1 VKLIAGLGNP
11 GTDYS
16 RTRHNIGFL
25 SVDLI
30 AAQNNL
36 PFDRDRTDIYT
47 AIGTIFDEQLILAK
61 PQTFMNLSG
70 EAVAGL
76 IQSLNMLP
84 EDIIVIHDDMDIEF
98 GKLKIK
104 TGGGSAGHKGVASL
118 IYSLGTD
125 RFIRIRAGIGKPT
138 PGISPVDYVLQN
150 FGDSEYSR
158 LAGFM
163 ENICSCVE
171 SIVRSGPE
179 KAMHIYHTADN
190 ITE

>member
-1 VKLIAGLGNP
+1 MKLIAGLGNP

-16 RTRHNIGFL
+16 RSRHNIGFL
-25 SVDLI
+25 SVDQI

-36 PFDRDRTDIYT
+36 PFDRDRRDIYT
-47 AIGTIFDEQLILAK
+47 AVGTAFAKQLILAK

-76 IQSLNMLP
+76 IQSQHILP

-98 GKLKIK
+98 GKLKVK
-104 TGGGSAGHKGVASL
+104 TGGGSAGHKGVESM

-125 RFIRIRAGIGKPT
+125 RFIRVRAGIGKP
-138 PGISPVDYVLQN
+138 PAGVSPVDYVLQN
-150 FGDSEYSR
+150 FSDTEYSR
-158 LAGFM
+158 LTDFM
-163 ENICSCVE
+163 ENICNCVE
-171 SIVRSGPE
+171 TIVRSGPE